1 VPSPADSSLVLA
13 MLPRIDPEVRMTIAS
28 TRTRHSLEST
38 IKTAIRE
45 SAGLRAVQI
54 ISSPLVRRWPIESVP
69 GWIGKIH
76 ELRVPKGVVPFGM
89 PSPGGKANIKIILSL
104 TKSVLHLSGDLAECG
119 VYRGGTIIPL
129 GLYLAQ
135 KRVKKTVFGFDSF
148 AGFGDHAPL
157 EPAEGSAIRT
167 YGSFHDTSYEVIMA
181 KIKHLGLSEQVVLI
195 RGFFES
201 SLGVAEDRRFCFVH
215 LDCDLYD
222 SYKICLNFFYERM
235 VPGGIILFDEYNDP
249 PWPGCN
255 LAVDQ
260 FLMDKPEGLME
271 ISSDNYIRY
280 FIRKCEA

>member
-1 VPSPADSSLVLA
+1 
-13 MLPRIDPEVRMTIAS
+13 MTIAT
-28 TRTRHSLEST
+28 TRTRYSLKST

-45 SAGLRAVQI
+45 SAALRAVQS
-54 ISSPLVRRWPIESVP
+54 ISSPLVRRWSAESIP
-69 GWIGKIH
+69 GWIGRIH

-104 TKSVLHLSGDLAECG
+104 TKSVLRLAGDLAECG

-135 KRVKKTVFGFDSF
+135 KRAKKIVFGFDSF
-148 AGFGDHAPL
+148 AGFGNHAPL

-167 YGSFHDTSYEVIMA
+167 YGSFNDTSYEMIQT
-181 KIKHLGLSEQVVLI
+181 KIKRLELSEQVILI

-201 SLGVAEDRRFCFVH
+201 SLGVAADRRFCFVH
-215 LDCDLYD
+215 LDCDLYE

-235 VPGGIILFDEYNDP
+235 VPGGIILFYEYNDP

-260 FLMDKPEGLME
+260 FLSDKPESLMK
-271 ISSDNYIRY
+271 ISSDNYVRY
-280 FIRKCEA
+280 FIRKC